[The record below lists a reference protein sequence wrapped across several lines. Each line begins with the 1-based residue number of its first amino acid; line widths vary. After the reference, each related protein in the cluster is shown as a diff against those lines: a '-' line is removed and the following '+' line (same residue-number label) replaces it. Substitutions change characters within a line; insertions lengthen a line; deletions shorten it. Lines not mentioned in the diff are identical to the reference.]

1 MRLRDLVRIDTLPSP
16 DAIAAGDRWVFFIV
30 PLAKWPQPYQQKWSR
45 ILKILYSRSTRPTTR
60 QTGVV
65 GLDPVTERICLCS
78 TTKGCSLK
86 PEGSLENFDCS
97 RNLLG
102 ICIEATLQMPDNH
115 LRLETMGAFL
125 GVTKQRI
132 DQIYQETVESLIR
145 RIYNDPMLREYCQT
159 HGFGV

>member
-1 MRLRDLVRIDTLPSP
+1 
-16 DAIAAGDRWVFFIV
+16 
-30 PLAKWPQPYQQKWSR
+30 
-45 ILKILYSRSTRPTTR
+45 
-60 QTGVV
+60 
-65 GLDPVTERICLCS
+65 
-78 TTKGCSLK
+78 
-86 PEGSLENFDCS
+86 
-97 RNLLG
+97 
-102 ICIEATLQMPDNH
+102 MPDNH